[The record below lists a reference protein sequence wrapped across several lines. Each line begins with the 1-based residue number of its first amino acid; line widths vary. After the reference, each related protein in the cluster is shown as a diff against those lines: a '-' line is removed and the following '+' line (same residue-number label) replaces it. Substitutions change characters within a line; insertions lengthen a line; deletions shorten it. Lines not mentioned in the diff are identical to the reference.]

1 MERFIHKLQKKLVKY
16 REQNKDTEVK
26 YRVEIQRLKDKHYA
40 QIRMKDDDIAMAK
53 ANKITPESGLDD
65 AIKATGM

>member
-40 QIRMKDDDIAMAK
+40 
-53 ANKITPESGLDD
+53 
-65 AIKATGM
+65 